1 MRNVWKYKPDGH
13 EMIKRGKSN
22 MHDAMCE
29 FAALGITAPGGSVV
43 TVVVAVD
50 SGAPVVTEV
59 ACAAGN
65 KVEADL
71 SVVC

>member
-1 MRNVWKYKPDGH
+1 
-13 EMIKRGKSN
+13 MINSGKSN

-43 TVVVAVD
+43 TVVVATD

-59 ACAAGN
+59 ACVTGLGC
-65 KVEADL
+65 KRTVLVGTEVEAGL
-71 SVVC
+71 LVVY